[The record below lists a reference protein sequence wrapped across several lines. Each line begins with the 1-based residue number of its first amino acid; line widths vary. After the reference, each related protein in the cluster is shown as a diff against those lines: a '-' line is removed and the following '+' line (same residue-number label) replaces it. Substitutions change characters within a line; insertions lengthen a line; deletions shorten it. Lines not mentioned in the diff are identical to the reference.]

1 MGSRLIVLVAS
12 FGLLVAAAN
21 VGGVWRGQMD
31 LTGKGKRDVTL
42 TLKQDGT
49 KLTGS
54 IGPSPGT
61 TRVHAGP
68 AEIQDAKL
76 DGDEL
81 SFTISTG
88 FADMP
93 KWEFHGKADGDVLNF
108 QIRGKLVGATDTMKV
123 GDAALVRG
131 H

>member
-1 MGSRLIVLVAS
+1 MGGRLIVLVAS
-12 FGLLVAAAN
+12 IGLLVAAAN
-21 VGGVWRGQMD
+21 VGGVWHGQTD
-31 LTGKGKRDVTL
+31 AGAKGKRDVTL

-54 IGPSPGT
+54 I
-61 TRVHAGP
+61 AG

-76 DGDEL
+76 DGDEV

-88 FADMP
+88 FTDMP
-93 KWEFHGKADGDVLNF
+93 KWEFRGKVDGDVLNLL
-108 QIRGKLVGATDTMKV
+108 IRGKLVGSTDTMKV
-123 GDAALVRG
+123 GDVTLVRG